1 MATLSPRDGWERRA
15 ATTATRIDLDF
26 IILFGD
32 DGTEQKTMSFGF
44 EMTRKKNKKNV
55 TQYYRFL
62 MPMLTAHKL
71 FFFFSPKLSYV
82 PFVLARDHLGKLEM
96 EK

>member
-62 MPMLTAHKL
+62 INCTFL
-71 FFFFSPKLSYV
+71 PKSEIFYMVDVKNLCS
-82 PFVLARDHLGKLEM
+82 M
-96 EK
+96 

>member
-1 MATLSPRDGWERRA
+1 M
-15 ATTATRIDLDF
+15 
-26 IILFGD
+26 
-32 DGTEQKTMSFGF
+32 
-44 EMTRKKNKKNV
+44 
-55 TQYYRFL
+55 YYHADAYSAQ
-62 MPMLTAHKL
+62 T

>member
-1 MATLSPRDGWERRA
+1 MSPRRLPYLMSPEAEKERA
-15 ATTATRIDLDF
+15 V
-26 IILFGD
+26 D
-32 DGTEQKTMSFGF
+32 DVVLGRCLQRTHFF
-44 EMTRKKNKKNV
+44 
-55 TQYYRFL
+55 FF
-62 MPMLTAHKL
+62 

>member
-1 MATLSPRDGWERRA
+1 
-15 ATTATRIDLDF
+15 
-26 IILFGD
+26 
-32 DGTEQKTMSFGF
+32 
-44 EMTRKKNKKNV
+44 
-55 TQYYRFL
+55 